1 MVRNKLLVF
10 IFNLNSWIFID
21 YYVSLDVTRDK
32 EYLELEAQY
41 KQFVKYSDELFSE
54 TVAYRDSLLGIV
66 LKRGA
71 RRNAR
76 KSNF

>member
-1 MVRNKLLVF
+1 MVRNKLVVV
-10 IFNLNSWIFID
+10 IFNLSSWIFID

-54 TVAYRDSLLGIV
+54 TVAYRDSLSGIV
-66 LKRGA
+66 LKKGA
-71 RRNAR
+71 RKNAR
-76 KSNF
+76 RTNF